1 MGGAT
6 WEIITAVDL
15 TIGGIFLLSGIF
27 MPMLIAYCF
36 AVHIRVTASDD
47 PDLADV

>member
-15 TIGGIFLLSGIF
+15 TIGGIFLFSGIL
-27 MPMLIAYCF
+27 MPFLIAYCF
-36 AVHIRVTASDD
+36 AVHIRLTASDS

>member
-15 TIGGIFLLSGIF
+15 TIGGIFLFNGIF
-27 MPMLIAYCF
+27 MPFLIAYCF